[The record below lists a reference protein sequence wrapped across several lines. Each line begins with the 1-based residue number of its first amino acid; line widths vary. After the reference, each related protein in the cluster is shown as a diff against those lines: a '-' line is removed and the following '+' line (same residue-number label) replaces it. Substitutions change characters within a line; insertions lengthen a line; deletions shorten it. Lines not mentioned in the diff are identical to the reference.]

1 MSFSFFATCPR
12 GLEQVLVDELAN
24 LHATKIVRAD
34 GGVRFEGSMDLLYR
48 VNLSSRIATR
58 ILFLVKDGFYKKEED
73 LYKAASCVDW
83 DQWFDINQTIKV
95 STSAIYAP
103 LKSLDFVTLRIK
115 DAVCDFFRKKTNK
128 RPSVA
133 SRDPDIKIHL
143 FLNKNQYSL
152 YLDASGAP
160 LYQRGYRVSSV
171 QAPIRENLAAG
182 IIALSGWKP
191 GAALLDPMC
200 GSGTFLIEAAL
211 IAKNKAPGL
220 DRMFSFMAWKNFNS
234 QLFNQIK
241 KEYVEQVKP
250 SCFMNIYGSDRELSA
265 IRISKKNLA
274 LAGLDECIKLSCSDF
289 NELKAPA
296 GEGVMITNPPY
307 GERIGE
313 NQSLNLEYPTWAS
326 QLKSNFTGW
335 RTYFL
340 TSDLGMPKLM
350 RLSPSKKTPLF
361 NGALDCRLFEITIVA
376 GSNRKKPT

>member
-73 LYKAASCVDW
+73 LYKAASCFDW

-160 LYQRGYRVSSV
+160 LYQRGYRVNSV

-211 IAKNKAPGL
+211 IAK
-220 DRMFSFMAWKNFNS
+220 
-234 QLFNQIK
+234 IK
-241 KEYVEQVKP
+241 HQ
-250 SCFMNIYGSDRELSA
+250 D
-265 IRISKKNLA
+265 
-274 LAGLDECIKLSCSDF
+274 
-289 NELKAPA
+289 
-296 GEGVMITNPPY
+296 
-307 GERIGE
+307 
-313 NQSLNLEYPTWAS
+313 
-326 QLKSNFTGW
+326 
-335 RTYFL
+335 
-340 TSDLGMPKLM
+340 
-350 RLSPSKKTPLF
+350 
-361 NGALDCRLFEITIVA
+361 
-376 GSNRKKPT
+376 